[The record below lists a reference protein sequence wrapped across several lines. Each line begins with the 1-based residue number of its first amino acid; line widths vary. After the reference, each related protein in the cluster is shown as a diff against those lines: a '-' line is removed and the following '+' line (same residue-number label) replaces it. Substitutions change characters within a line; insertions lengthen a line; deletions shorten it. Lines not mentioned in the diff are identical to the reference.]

1 MSKTKRIRAIIENNA
16 RMMLPAEYDKALV
29 GLYYRDDEI
38 LPVYTYLSLI
48 EAHMDYYKETEEQ
61 SLNYIED
68 NVTSNP
74 AFIIV
79 DDTGV

>member
-1 MSKTKRIRAIIENNA
+1 
-16 RMMLPAEYDKALV
+16 MLPTEYDKALI
-29 GLYYRDDEI
+29 GLYYKEGTM
-38 LPVYTYLSLI
+38 LPVYTYLALI
-48 EAHMDYYKETEEQ
+48 EAHMSSHNETEEQ

-68 NVTSNP
+68 NVMHHP